1 MRRIKENTI
10 KGIISFGSYGK
21 AFIKNEEDREQKIFI
36 SKKNTNRAFPGD
48 KVSLKIKYSQKNQR
62 REGRVIK
69 VLERKKTHF
78 VGVLEINENFGF
90 VNITEKNIFTDFYIS
105 PENINAHKEGEKV
118 VVKLLDWPK
127 ENKSP
132 FGKII
137 SSFGK
142 GGMYETEI
150 KSILYE
156 NKIRE
161 KFPKE
166 VLEELKKTE
175 KEEKLSGKRK
185 DLREETTFTIDPI
198 SAKDFDDAISFKKK
212 EGGVKKIG
220 VHIADVTHYIKP
232 GTALDK
238 EAYKRG
244 TSLYLPD
251 RVIPMLPEK
260 ISNGL
265 CSLNP
270 YEEKKTFSFI
280 FELTKEGEIKN
291 GRFEKTLIRS
301 KRRFA
306 YEEVQFIIEKKE
318 KIIPK
323 EVSISKKKETVE
335 NDIIEAIHELNKFSK
350 ERRKKRKEK
359 GSLSFEKKEMEFIL
373 SETKEP
379 TEIKIKQNKEANQL
393 VEELMLIANTHAAKY
408 MSEKRKEHPFI
419 YRTHDKP
426 DEQKLSVLKKIIE
439 PMGYFIET
447 KGENVNKQLND
458 ILRQSRGKK
467 EENLIDTLVIRSMS
481 KAEYKTKNIGHYGL
495 SFSHYTHFTSPIRRY
510 SDILAHRILL
520 KAAHGGGKENKIEL
534 KEKCSHVTEREII
547 STKTER
553 EGNKLMQIK
562 FLEKIIGEQKKGFI
576 SGVTEGGVFVEII
589 ENKCEG
595 FILKKNLGEE
605 RFYFNEE
612 KISLE
617 GEQTKKKYSLGDDIE
632 IIIRKVDFK
641 KRQVYFALF
650 TKEASSGFEPL

>member
-1 MRRIKENTI
+1 MRRKKESTI

-21 AFIKNEEDREQKIFI
+21 AFIKRNDDKEQKIFV

-48 KVSLKIKYSQKNQR
+48 KVSLKIKYSQKNNR
-62 REGRVIK
+62 LEGRVVK

-78 VGVLEINENFGF
+78 VGVLEINEKFGF

-105 PENINAHKEGEKV
+105 PENIIGFQEGEKV

-150 KSILYE
+150 KSVLYE

-161 KFPKE
+161 KFPKD
-166 VLEELKKTE
+166 VLEELKKIE
-175 KEEKLSGKRK
+175 KKEKISGKRK
-185 DLREETTFTIDPI
+185 DLREDITFTIDPV

-212 EGGVKKIG
+212 ESGGKEIG
-220 VHIADVTHYIKP
+220 IHIADVTHYIKP

-251 RVIPMLPEK
+251 RVVPMLPEK

-270 YEEKKTFSFI
+270 EEEKKTFSFI
-280 FELTKEGEIKN
+280 FELTEEGKIKK

-318 KIIPK
+318 KTIPK
-323 EVSISKKKETVE
+323 GISISKKKETVD

-350 ERRKKRKEK
+350 ERRKKRKER

-408 MSEKRKEHPFI
+408 MSEKRKEYPFI

-495 SFSHYTHFTSPIRRY
+495 SFSHYSHFTSPIRRY
-510 SDILAHRILL
+510 SDILAHRIIL
-520 KAAHGGGKENKIEL
+520 KATQGGRKEKQIEL

-562 FLEKIIGEQKKGFI
+562 FLEKTIGEQKKGFI

-612 KISLE
+612 QISLE
-617 GEQTKKKYSLGDDIE
+617 GEKTKKKYSLGDDIE

-641 KRQVYFALF
+641 KRQAYFSLF
-650 TKEASSGFEPL
+650 KKEASSGFEPL